1 MSDPEAKRRVVAAQS
16 SDHPARQQIAG
27 QVDELVAAE
36 KQADAEIERLEASK
50 QKAREKFRQETQVE
64 PSRAEQLNADME
76 NDIERNLHYQN
87 EHDAK
92 LWAKKLIE
100 DESNRDQIIEEVVVL
115 AERAKQLKNRAK
127 LRDSISEPIKKLQDG
142 ILGETH
148 ANSSKKKK
156 VKLTLP
162 LQFDYANK
170 ILVDRDRQPS
180 IELPLRFVDVLRAWF
195 DHDGANQKKL
205 KLKLSYVEIGTRYFR
220 GRIKKKAPSGATEAD
235 ITFREEALN
244 SGKADTHAKSK
255 EKYATRFATDFTR
268 WLKTNHAV
276 LGNELFFND
285 EVAQQY
291 VIKRSGWHKTRPMIN
306 RAEETKRPH
315 YKSHSQ
321 KDGDG
326 AHDD

>member
-1 MSDPEAKRRVVAAQS
+1 MSDSEAKRRGIAAQS
-16 SDHPARQQIAG
+16 SDHPARRQIAG
-27 QVDELVAAE
+27 QLDELVAAE
-36 KQADAEIERLEASK
+36 KQADAEIERLQASK

-127 LRDSISEPIKKLQDG
+127 LRDSISEPIKALQDG
-142 ILGETH
+142 ILPEVH
-148 ANSSKKKK
+148 ANSRKTEK

-170 ILVDRDRQPS
+170 ILVDRNKQPS

-195 DHDGANQKKL
+195 AHDGANQKKL
-205 KLKLSYVEIGTRYFR
+205 KLKLSCVEIGTMYFR

-235 ITFREEALN
+235 ITFREEEFN
-244 SGKADTHAKSK
+244 SGKANNHAKS
-255 EKYATRFATDFTR
+255 KYATRFASDFTR
-268 WLKTNHAV
+268 WLKNNHSIS
-276 LGNELFFND
+276 GSELFFND
-285 EVAQQY
+285 QKAQQY
-291 VIKRSGWHKTRPMIN
+291 VVNRNGWHKSRPMIN

-315 YKSHSQ
+315 YKSHQSEA
-321 KDGDG
+321 GER
-326 AHDD
+326 ASDD